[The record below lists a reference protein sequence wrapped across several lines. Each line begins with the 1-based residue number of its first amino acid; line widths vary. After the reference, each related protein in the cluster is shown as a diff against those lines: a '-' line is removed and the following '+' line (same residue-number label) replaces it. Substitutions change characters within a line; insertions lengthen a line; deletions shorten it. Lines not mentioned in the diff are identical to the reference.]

1 MLNHF
6 HGSMF
11 SDRFKTSKAP
21 YHVAMPSPDFMCYRC
36 ESLISKWKDPSCV
49 SNIFVSLVIWITLC
63 KRIFQ
68 QLCEFV
74 CRCVEY
80 LYKKP
85 NVFGI
90 VTLHFWRATVSNTW
104 ITQRWALLMDMCCK
118 PLIWCQQCHVKRVFL
133 HTNTF
138 PFSLISLHISLRPVL
153 ALTSKVAD
161 FSSYWIFRNFYHYL
175 FFATYTLFIC
185 RCAIFSHNLNKCV
198 LWVLSCVS
206 WRHWTSHTPRSF
218 SLLHIRWKYMDLVI
232 SSLRLWLLLQ
242 LRCKYFRIHR

>member
-1 MLNHF
+1 
-6 HGSMF
+6 
-11 SDRFKTSKAP
+11 
-21 YHVAMPSPDFMCYRC
+21 
-36 ESLISKWKDPSCV
+36 
-49 SNIFVSLVIWITLC
+49 
-63 KRIFQ
+63 
-68 QLCEFV
+68 
-74 CRCVEY
+74 
-80 LYKKP
+80 
-85 NVFGI
+85 
-90 VTLHFWRATVSNTW
+90 
-104 ITQRWALLMDMCCK
+104 MDMCCK

-161 FSSYWIFRNFYHYL
+161 FSSYWIFQNFYHYL

-242 LRCKYFRIHR
+242 LRCKYFRIHRWSERGRERATHPYNLIWFAQLQVFGSLFEPNKLSSIATRLPIVTFKHTPAFAA